1 MENKELELDEM
12 KQQLRKL
19 QERLNEQVEINDKHL
34 RKALGQNII
43 SLRNHDM
50 VGVVFCFVVAFLL
63 PFLVMSQGVSNTFV
77 VVTFLFLLANAICS
91 LFLKLSNFPKDAD
104 LVTLASKVLKYKKYQ
119 RNYLFIGVPCA
130 VIWGGF
136 YFFELVDSLGF
147 TSTAT
152 YVGFGIAMTIGAIVG
167 FFIGYFRFYRP
178 SMKKADR
185 ILANIEDLKN
195 S

>member
-34 RKALGQNII
+34 RKALGQNIS

-77 VVTFLFLLANAICS
+77 VVTFVFLLANAICS

-130 VIWGGF
+130 VIWGVF
-136 YFFELVDSLGF
+136 YFFELVRSLGF
-147 TSTAT
+147 ASTAT

-185 ILANIEDLKN
+185 ILSNIEDIKRA
-195 S
+195 